1 MKNKRP
7 RLGSAVI
14 VEKDCKILL
23 GKRNKKN
30 AFGKWVIPGG
40 GVRYGETIK
49 EAAVRE
55 IKEETN
61 LDIELV
67 KAIGFKEI
75 INLPGDY
82 HTIVF
87 FHLAKPKNMNI
98 KANEDISEIG
108 FFTIDEIKKLD
119 TVESVEW
126 VLRKAG
132 LWR

>member
-1 MKNKRP
+1 MERKP
-7 RLGSAVI
+7 RLGSAVL
-14 VEKDCKILL
+14 VEKDGRFLL
-23 GKRNKKN
+23 GKRNKAN
-30 AFGKWVIPGG
+30 ANGLWVIPGG

-75 INLPGDY
+75 INLPGNY

-87 FHLAKPKNMNI
+87 FHLAKPKNSDL
-98 KANEDISEIG
+98 KASEDCSEAG
-108 FFTIDEIKKLD
+108 FFTIDEIKKMD
-119 TVESVEW
+119 IVESVEW
-126 VLRKAG
+126 CLRKAG
-132 LWR
+132 YWKD